1 MPSLGHRLPVCPQNE
16 AASSIS
22 LNARI
27 YIDKDDKGSARAFY
41 SIMQVNPASVEF
53 LAVDTAEREIWEL
66 VAKAMK
72 LQPGAVKG
80 VVTTKAALGIAVRT
94 RSSAAKRNHIKDVLD
109 AVGPRGFTVLDAV
122 GPRGSTINS
131 PGILSPAEFKGIVS
145 VKVEKSETGW
155 ARLEQIMDTS
165 QEEFEMK

>member
-1 MPSLGHRLPVCPQNE
+1 MPSLGHRLPVFPQNE

-41 SIMQVNPASVEF
+41 SIMQVNLASVEF

-72 LQPGAVKG
+72 LQPGAVKK
-80 VVTTKAALGIAVRT
+80 VATKEAALGIAVRT
-94 RSSAAKRNHIKDVLD
+94 RSSEAKRDNIKDVLD
-109 AVGPRGFTVLDAV
+109 AAGPDGFAIWSQGTYEHVK
-122 GPRGSTINS
+122 NS
-131 PGILSPAEFKGIVS
+131 QA
-145 VKVEKSETGW
+145 GW
-155 ARLEQIMDTS
+155 KRLEQILDLNPN
-165 QEEFEMK
+165 EFAKK